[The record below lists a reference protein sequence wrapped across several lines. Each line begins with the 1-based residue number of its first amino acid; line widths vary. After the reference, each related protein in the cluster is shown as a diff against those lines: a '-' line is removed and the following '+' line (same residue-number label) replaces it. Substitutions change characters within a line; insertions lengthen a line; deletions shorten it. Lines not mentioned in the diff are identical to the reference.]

1 MLKPLLLSLSLLS
14 TYSCGVSHRAS
25 GSVDTSGNQSVVV
38 DVTFRIDISGCFY
51 LPEQDRL
58 DCVKTVAESLKEIAS
73 VAEVLLCA
81 RDLEASPISEG
92 ADTPES
98 CRRLTTPQGGAGN
111 PEG

>member
-1 MLKPLLLSLSLLS
+1 MLRPLLLCLFLLSL
-14 TYSCGVSHRAS
+14 YSCGVSHRAS

-38 DVTFRIDISGCFY
+38 DVTFRIDISGCLY

-81 RDLEASPISEG
+81 RDLEALPVGEG

-98 CRRLTTPQGGAGN
+98 CRKLIA
-111 PEG
+111 PEGRAGDTEG